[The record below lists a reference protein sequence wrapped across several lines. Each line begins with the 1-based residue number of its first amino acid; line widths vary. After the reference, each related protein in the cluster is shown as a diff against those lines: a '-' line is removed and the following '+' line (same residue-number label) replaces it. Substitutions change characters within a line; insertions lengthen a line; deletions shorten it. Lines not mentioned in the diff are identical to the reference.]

1 MFEVMARRNNIAI
14 QPDGLTLD
22 QRHIELSGANIE
34 SVVLTARRRALLE
47 QRPKVTSS
55 DIEQSLAEFIPS
67 VQGLKKNLQ
76 EIAAVLECTQLD
88 FLSESWRKT
97 VDAPEG
103 RSKLQQQLTR
113 TRAGGESV
121 SHSVLSR
128 MIGGMSAYSLLRRRS
143 A

>member
-14 QPDGLTLD
+14 QPDGLTLY
-22 QRHIELSGANIE
+22 QRHMELSGADIE

-47 QRPKVTSS
+47 QRPDVTSS
-55 DIEQSLAEFIPS
+55 DIEQSLAELIPS
-67 VQGLKKNLQ
+67 VQGLEKALQ
-76 EIAAVLECTQLD
+76 EIAAVLECIQLD
-88 FLSESWRKT
+88 FRSKSWRKT
-97 VDAPEG
+97 VDTPEG

-121 SHSVLSR
+121 SHSLLSR
-128 MIGGMSAYSLLRRRS
+128 MIGGMSASSRLRRRS